1 VGTVAGSNSQFYG
14 MGRTCPQKP
23 VLRSL
28 SSEACPQKPVLR
40 SLSSEACP
48 QKPVLRSLSSD
59 RDKMTIHRILRRHA
73 SAVTIA
79 RDQPTS
85 QGTIQVTILAL
96 LLRLHVIQ
104 PTLLDLLA
112 VVQQSS
118 KIPLAR
124 ASTIPPRL
132 LPSNPRRCCQTIM
145 L

>member
-1 VGTVAGSNSQFYG
+1 LPTLSNCLPSCGHRQQDVHIRHLFGHANMITLSQNYIFDGLLRQVIMISWAQSLDQIHSFTVWEG
-14 MGRTCPQKP
+14 P

-85 QGTIQVTILAL
+85 LKVL
-96 LLRLHVIQ
+96 
-104 PTLLDLLA
+104 
-112 VVQQSS
+112 S
-118 KIPLAR
+118 KSR
-124 ASTIPPRL
+124 YSHFYCDCT
-132 LPSNPRRCCQTIM
+132 
-145 L
+145 